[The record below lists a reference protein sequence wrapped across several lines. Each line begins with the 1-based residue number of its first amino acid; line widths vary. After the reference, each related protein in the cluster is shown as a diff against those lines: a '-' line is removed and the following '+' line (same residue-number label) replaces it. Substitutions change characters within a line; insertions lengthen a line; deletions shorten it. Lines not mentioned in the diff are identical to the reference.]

1 MCAKTRERRG
11 KEQERR
17 RGRASSRERIRAA
30 KEEGEERGTKVC
42 AGRVW
47 KKRCRWRWE
56 REGTISPRSP
66 SRELAANEGVAGR
79 RARGRGKGD
88 GWWKQ
93 TGAAATRRVSR
104 SLCRAWKK
112 RGEGRGSSKATGK
125 AGSGTHGWRATS
137 AAVAVWWL
145 FLTRRC
151 PLLGEYGRPFSSLEE
166 RRWPL
171 ASLDRSVGSCW
182 VYEYAA
188 RARVCVC
195 VAVCVLSTWRGW
207 GRSSF
212 RNVLVS
218 VGDVVIF
225 CLRYSVPILREESWK
240 LRNRWNSCWFY
251 DHDFDGSMC
260 NCSLIDTC
268 IVYVFYERTKK
279 IFRQINST
287 IIRFE

>member
-1 MCAKTRERRG
+1 MDGGSKPVLPRRG
-11 KEQERR
+11 ECHALSAVRGRNEERVAVLARRQERQEVVR
-17 RGRASSRERIRAA
+17 TS
-30 KEEGEERGTKVC
+30 
-42 AGRVW
+42 
-47 KKRCRWRWE
+47 
-56 REGTISPRSP
+56 
-66 SRELAANEGVAGR
+66 
-79 RARGRGKGD
+79 
-88 GWWKQ
+88 
-93 TGAAATRRVSR
+93 
-104 SLCRAWKK
+104 
-112 RGEGRGSSKATGK
+112 
-125 AGSGTHGWRATS
+125 WRATS

-225 CLRYSVPILREESWK
+225 CLRYSVPILWEESWK

-251 DHDFDGSMC
+251 DFDGSMC